1 MIGRVAAG
9 SEVLGG
15 WEESSAARSH
25 PWGAWPDTRLSLDGS
40 SKAEE
45 GPLET
50 SCVCL
55 VIEKGFSRI
64 SFSGE

>member
-1 MIGRVAAG
+1 MAG
-9 SEVLGG
+9 FEVLGG
-15 WEESSAARSH
+15 WEESSSACSRPFGAR
-25 PWGAWPDTRLSLDGS
+25 PDSRLSLDGN
-40 SKAEE
+40 SKTEK